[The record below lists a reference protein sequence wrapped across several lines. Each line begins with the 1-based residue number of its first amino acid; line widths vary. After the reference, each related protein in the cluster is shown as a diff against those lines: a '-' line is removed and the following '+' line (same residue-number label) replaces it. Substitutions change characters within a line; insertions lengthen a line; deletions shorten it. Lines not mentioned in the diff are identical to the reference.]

1 MIDIVTVQGVGEKV
15 GQPQSRM
22 AEYVLEHLNH
32 SQFREVPVTD
42 YVTVGPVGVN
52 PGPALQT
59 AVDRVKA
66 STLDVIDRTPNP
78 AVLVGYSGG
87 AMVAHRVADEVGRG
101 LHPHLDVRGVVLIAD
116 PLMPRGVTPAGYGVA
131 GDGPMSLTMP
141 TKWLWDTQD
150 PICCA
155 GDPSPLHTLSDQ
167 IMAMCLG
174 APDVWAQDLIDRLRS
189 GRWQPT
195 AWNWLDLFGTFRRY
209 SRAIDQMGFYLTG
222 GHFEAYRYRGHEA
235 AAWIRQV
242 TA

>member
-1 MIDIVTVQGVGEKV
+1 MYDIVTVQGVGERV

-32 SQFREVPVTD
+32 SQFREVPCLD
-42 YVTVGPVGVN
+42 YVTVGPVGVD
-52 PGPALQT
+52 PGPSLDF
-59 AVDRVKA
+59 AVARVA
-66 STLDVIDRTPNP
+66 RSLIRTISDTPNP
-78 AVLVGYSGG
+78 AVLIGYSGG
-87 AMVAHRVADEVGRG
+87 ALVAGNVAEEIADG
-101 LHPHLDVRGVVLIAD
+101 LYPDLDVRGVVLIAD
-116 PLMPRGVTPAGYGVA
+116 PAMPRGISPDGYGVYA
-131 GDGPMSLTMP
+131 DRATGIP
-141 TKWLWDTQD
+141 TLWLWDSRD

-167 IMAMCLG
+167 LAALSFG
-174 APDVWAQDLIDRLRS
+174 APDVWAQDLYDRLRS
-189 GRWQPT
+189 GRWQQS
-195 AWNWLDLFGTFRRY
+195 AFNLFDLFGTFRRY